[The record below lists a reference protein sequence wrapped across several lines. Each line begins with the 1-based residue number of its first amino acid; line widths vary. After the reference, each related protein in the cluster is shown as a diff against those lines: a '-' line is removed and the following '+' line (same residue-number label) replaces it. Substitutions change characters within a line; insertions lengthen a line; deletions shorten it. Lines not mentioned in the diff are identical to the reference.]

1 MRVKDR
7 TLAASSAADYDWILK
22 LAGALLFVTAL
33 GLSAAVRVPLPFTPV
48 PVTMQT
54 YVVLMAGAALGV
66 RWGVAAV
73 LAYVAAGI
81 MGAPFFAGGAGW
93 AVVAGATGG
102 YLVGFV
108 PAVVL
113 AGLSHGRAWYVRA
126 ACFLGALVTVYA
138 FGLGHLVMTTGAD
151 WGRAFALG
159 CAPFLPGAAAKYV
172 LAVASFGPAAAI
184 FKGLFLPK
192 GAA

>member
-1 MRVKDR
+1 M
-7 TLAASSAADYDWILK
+7 LK
-22 LAGALLFVTAL
+22 LAGALFFVAAL

-54 YVVLMAGAALGV
+54 FVVLVAGAALGV

-73 LAYVAAGI
+73 LAYIAAGI

-102 YLVGFV
+102 YLIGFV
-108 PAVVL
+108 PAAAI
-113 AGLSHGRAWYVRA
+113 AGLSHGRAWYIRA
-126 ACFLGALVTVYA
+126 LCFLGALATVYA
-138 FGLGHLVMTTGAD
+138 FGLGHLVMTTGVS
-151 WGRAFALG
+151 WRRAFALG
-159 CAPFLPGAAAKYV
+159 CAPFLQGAAAKYV
-172 LAVASFGPAAAI
+172 LAVASVGPMAAA
-184 FKGLFLPK
+184 FKRLFLPK